1 MQNNTLLQDDL
12 TWDLT
17 TVFKNDQ
24 LWELEFQSIEKILP
38 TIADYKNQV
47 TETAQGLFDT
57 LEFDHELGRRI
68 NLIYLYSCL
77 KSDEDTTNE
86 TYLSMHLR
94 AQSLFIQLV
103 SATSFIIPAILAM
116 DEKLLE
122 QYKESHEGLTLYRH
136 YLEEIYIQKSHKLS
150 SEQEELFSQLEE
162 IASAPSQIYHVLT
175 NAEID
180 FPMVTNEVG
189 EKIQL
194 SHGIYH
200 VLLESQNRVVRK
212 EAFLA
217 MYETYQKQ
225 IQTFAST
232 LSNHVKATNK
242 KARIR
247 HYSSARHAAMSQYS
261 IPEKVYD
268 QLLSTTKEHLP
279 LFHRYMD
286 LRKRLLGVESLHLYD
301 VSVPLKD
308 DVALEIS
315 YGEAKKIIIESVAP
329 FGEDYQKV
337 IQQGFDNR
345 WIDVVENK
353 GKKTGAYSFGAFGTN
368 PFILMNWQN
377 NMDSLVTLTHEFGH
391 SMHSYYTRQTQS
403 LPYAN
408 YSPFLGEIA
417 ATCHEELLFEY
428 LLNKTEDTDEKIHL
442 LHTWLQNFCNV
453 VFVQAMY
460 AEFEQT
466 IYEWDSTGEALT
478 AQKLTD
484 LYSKLMKNY
493 YGKALTVDE
502 VAGVNWARI
511 THFHYNFYVYQ
522 YATGKSAALMFSKQI
537 LEQGKP
543 ATELYINAFLKAGN
557 SDFPIDILKNAGV
570 DMESS
575 EPFIEAC
582 KVFEE
587 KLTLLED
594 LLCNK

>member
-1 MQNNTLLQDDL
+1 MGIRISSN
-12 TWDLT
+12 W
-17 TVFKNDQ
+17 K
-24 LWELEFQSIEKILP
+24 EILP
-38 TIADYKNQV
+38 TIAYYENQV
-47 TETAQGLFDT
+47 TQTPQGLFDT

-86 TYLSMHLR
+86 TYQSMHLR

-103 SATSFIIPAILAM
+103 SATSFIIPAILEM
-116 DEKLLE
+116 DEKVLG
-122 QYKESHEGLTLYRH
+122 QYVDEHEGLTLYRH
-136 YLEEIYIQKSHKLS
+136 YLEEIHNQKSHKLS
-150 SEQEELFSQLEE
+150 NEQEKLFSQIEE

-180 FPMVTNEVG
+180 FPVVTNEAG
-189 EKIQL
+189 EHIQL
-194 SHGIYH
+194 THGIYH
-200 VLLESQNRVVRK
+200 VLLESQNRNVRK

-217 MYETYQKQ
+217 MYETYQNR

-232 LSNHVKATNK
+232 LSNHVKANNK
-242 KARIR
+242 KAEIR
-247 HYSSARHAAMSQYS
+247 HYSSARHAAMSQFS

-268 QLLSTTKEHLP
+268 QLLSTIKQHLP
-279 LFHRYMD
+279 LLHRYVR
-286 LRKRLLGVESLHLYD
+286 LRKQLLGVQSMHLYD
-301 VSVPLKD
+301 ISVPLKND
-308 DVALEIS
+308 IGLEVS
-315 YGEAKKIIIESVAP
+315 YEDAKKIIVESVAP
-329 FGEDYQKV
+329 FGVDYQKV

-345 WIDVVENK
+345 WVDVVENK

-391 SMHSYYTRQTQS
+391 SMHSYYTRKTQP

-408 YSPFLGEIA
+408 YSPFLAEVA

-428 LLNKTEDTDEKIHL
+428 LLNKAEDTNQKIHL
-442 LHTWLQNFCNV
+442 LHEWLQNFCNI
-453 VFVQAMY
+453 VFVQTMY

-466 IYEWDSTGEALT
+466 IYEWDCAGEALT

-484 LYSKLMKNY
+484 LYLNLMKNY
-493 YGKALTVDE
+493 YGEAFTVDE

-511 THFHYNFYVYQ
+511 THFYYNFYVYQ
-522 YATGKSAALMFSKQI
+522 YATGKSAALALSKQV

-543 ATELYINAFLKAGN
+543 AADLYINAFLKAGN

-570 DMESS
+570 DMHSP
-575 EPFIEAC
+575 EPLIEAC

-587 KLTLLED
+587 KLALLES
-594 LLCNK
+594 LL